1 MPSINDTSATKALNE
16 DQYINKVYD
25 NVIDKQKN
33 LLKENYTTAGTE
45 LDAEKQSV
53 QQQTNTNL
61 GRINVEAQ
69 KIQQAYK
76 GPKLSPAAQQQAAL
90 SMDNQQKKNVS
101 TIKSVQS
108 EADAEIE
115 RQRKLLG
122 EQYAAAI
129 KKAQADN
136 DMARAQQLYEAAKA
150 EDEQLLALKREAG
163 TRLAAMGD
171 NSVLDSLLN
180 SGTPTRDTTSETWNE
195 VRKREGEINKVY
207 DSAIESDRQA
217 AQMALNE
224 ALSKIESEQAAET
237 AATDK
242 NLTQTYVNALRGAKN
257 YNEVQAAYGLGS
269 GTLAQARLARA
280 LGMIGD
286 LADQRGV
293 QMGTAAKRGQQRFSA
308 GQAYRDAIAKSV
320 DANEN
325 KRAQALYKAAEAE
338 EQSLIDTQ
346 KSVGEALAQQG
357 NYSVLAKLWGLN
369 QDQIDR
375 LQGTGAYAPSY
386 GGGGYGG
393 SYYGG
398 GGDDESYSGSSAGVD
413 PSVMELGYGPISKQE
428 LERKIASGEVLAVE
442 NKDGGYK
449 YIKIDNTPGS
459 TAGAA
464 IEAAVAN
471 GGKPVFVSAGQKE
484 TVMDKIGN
492 VVSNIPI
499 VGDVG
504 TAIGKAIA
512 NAYIAASS
520 SSNKTSGGGSSV
532 HTSSSGTSHG
542 GGGGSFGGSGVDA
555 VTSAAPKPSAY
566 TTTSKPSSSSKDTS
580 AYWSTQGSSN
590 KTSGS
595 TSSKT
600 TSSSSNKSSSST
612 SSKSTS
618 SPSSGKASSSSSS
631 GGVVSKVVSAIKSWF
646 K

>member
-16 DQYINKVYD
+16 DKYINKVYD

-33 LLKENYTTAGTE
+33 LLKENYTQAGTA

-61 GRINVEAQ
+61 GRVNVEAQ

-76 GPKLSPAAQQQAAL
+76 GPKLSAAAQQQAAL
-90 SMDNQQKKNVS
+90 SMDNQKKKNVT
-101 TIKSVQS
+101 TIKTAQS

-163 TRLAAMGD
+163 TKLAAMGD

-180 SGTPTRDTTSETWNE
+180 GGTPTRDTTSETWNE

-217 AQMALNE
+217 AQMALSE
-224 ALSKIESEQAAET
+224 ALSEIEAKQAAES
-237 AATDK
+237 AATDR
-242 NLTQTYVNALRGAKN
+242 NLTQTYVNALKGAKN
-257 YNEVQAAYGLGS
+257 YNEVQGAYGLGS

-280 LGMIGD
+280 LGMAGD

-293 QMGTAAKRGQQRFSA
+293 HMGTAAKRGQQRFAA
-308 GQAYRDAIAKSV
+308 GQVYRDAIAKSV
-320 DANEN
+320 DTNEN
-325 KRAQALYKAAEAE
+325 KRAQALYEAAEAE

-386 GGGGYGG
+386 GGGYGG

-398 GGDDESYSGSSAGVD
+398 GGDDETYTGSSDGVD
-413 PSVMELGYGPISKQE
+413 PSVMDLGYGPISKDE
-428 LERKIASGEVLAVE
+428 LSRKIESGEVLAIE
-442 NKDGGYK
+442 NKDGSYK
-449 YIKIDNTPGS
+449 YVKIDNTPGS
-459 TAGAA
+459 AAGAA

-520 SSNKTSGGGSSV
+520 SSNKSSGGGSSV

-555 VTSAAPKPSAY
+555 VTSAAPKPSAS

-618 SPSSGKASSSSSS
+618 SSSSGKASSSSSS

>member
-1 MPSINDTSATKALNE
+1 MPSINNTSATKALNE
-16 DQYINKVYD
+16 DAYINKVYD
-25 NVIDKQKN
+25 NVADKQKN
-33 LLKENYTTAGTE
+33 LLKENYTQAGTA

-61 GRINVEAQ
+61 GRVNVEAQ

-180 SGTPTRDTTSETWNE
+180 GGTPTRDTTSETWNE

-207 DSAIESDRQA
+207 DSAIESDRQT

-224 ALSKIESEQAAET
+224 ALSKIDSEQAAET

-320 DANEN
+320 DVNEN

-338 EQSLIDTQ
+338 EQGLIDTQ

-398 GGDDESYSGSSAGVD
+398 GGDDESYSSIVGSNPDLNQSTID
-413 PSVMELGYGPISKQE
+413 LGYGPISE
-428 LERKIASGEVLAVE
+428 AEVERLVKAGEIDVITTDNGTE
-442 NKDGGYK
+442 
-449 YIKIDNTPGS
+449 YIKLNNTPGS
-459 TAGAA
+459 SAGAA
-464 IEAAVAN
+464 IKAAIEKNN
-471 GGKPVFVSAGQKE
+471 GQPLFVSA
-484 TVMDKIGN
+484 
-492 VVSNIPI
+492 
-499 VGDVG
+499 
-504 TAIGKAIA
+504 
-512 NAYIAASS
+512 
-520 SSNKTSGGGSSV
+520 SSNKTTAEKVFDTLKNAFSSSGSNKSSSSGGGSSV

-555 VTSAAPKPSAY
+555 VTSAAPKPSTS

-590 KTSGS
+590 KASSS

-618 SPSSGKASSSSSS
+618 SSSSGKASSSSSS

>member
-180 SGTPTRDTTSETWNE
+180 GGTPTRDTTSETWNE

-224 ALSKIESEQAAET
+224 ALSKIEAEQAAET

-375 LQGTGAYAPSY
+375 LQGTGAYAPVY
-386 GGGGYGG
+386 QGGGGGGGGGYRY
-393 SYYGG
+393 SG
-398 GGDDESYSGSSAGVD
+398 GGDDDSNTGGSTVVGSAN
-413 PSVMELGYGPISKQE
+413 PTIIPLGYGPISNNTLQG
-428 LERKIASGEVLAVE
+428 LVSSGKVNATT
-442 NKDGGYK
+442 NSSGGITYSNAPK
-449 YIKIDNTPGS
+449 S
-459 TAGAA
+459 TAG
-464 IEAAVAN
+464 ITMQLAN
-471 GGKPVFVSAGQKE
+471 AGKPVY
-484 TVMDKIGN
+484 T
-492 VVSNIPI
+492 
-499 VGDVG
+499 
-504 TAIGKAIA
+504 
-512 NAYIAASS
+512 ASS
-520 SSNKTSGGGSSV
+520 SASANK
-532 HTSSSGTSHG
+532 SSGNIVAKKV
-542 GGGGSFGGSGVDA
+542 VDA
-555 VTSAAPKPSAY
+555 V
-566 TTTSKPSSSSKDTS
+566 
-580 AYWSTQGSSN
+580 
-590 KTSGS
+590 
-595 TSSKT
+595 
-600 TSSSSNKSSSST
+600 KSRF
-612 SSKSTS
+612 KEIRRHY
-618 SPSSGKASSSSSS
+618 GK
-631 GGVVSKVVSAIKSWF
+631 GR
-646 K
+646 

>member
-101 TIKSVQS
+101 TIKSAQS

-180 SGTPTRDTTSETWNE
+180 GGTPTRDTTSETWNE

-224 ALSKIESEQAAET
+224 ALSKIEAEQAAET

-242 NLTQTYVNALRGAKN
+242 NLTQTYVNALKGAKN

-308 GQAYRDAIAKSV
+308 GQVYRDAVAKSL
-320 DANEN
+320 DTNEN

-338 EQSLIDTQ
+338 EQSLVDTQ

-375 LQGTGAYAPSY
+375 LQGTGAYAPVY
-386 GGGGYGG
+386 HGGGGGGGGGYRY
-393 SYYGG
+393 SG
-398 GGDDESYSGSSAGVD
+398 GGDDDSNTGGSTVVGSAN
-413 PSVMELGYGPISKQE
+413 PTIIPLGYGPISNNTLQG
-428 LERKIASGEVLAVE
+428 LVSSGKVNATT
-442 NKDGGYK
+442 NSSGGITYSNAPK
-449 YIKIDNTPGS
+449 S
-459 TAGAA
+459 TAG
-464 IEAAVAN
+464 ITMQLAN
-471 GGKPVFVSAGQKE
+471 AGKPVY
-484 TVMDKIGN
+484 T
-492 VVSNIPI
+492 
-499 VGDVG
+499 
-504 TAIGKAIA
+504 
-512 NAYIAASS
+512 ASS
-520 SSNKTSGGGSSV
+520 SASANK
-532 HTSSSGTSHG
+532 SSGNIVAKKV
-542 GGGGSFGGSGVDA
+542 VDA
-555 VTSAAPKPSAY
+555 V
-566 TTTSKPSSSSKDTS
+566 
-580 AYWSTQGSSN
+580 
-590 KTSGS
+590 
-595 TSSKT
+595 
-600 TSSSSNKSSSST
+600 KSR
-612 SSKSTS
+612 
-618 SPSSGKASSSSSS
+618 
-631 GGVVSKVVSAIKSWF
+631 F
-646 K
+646 KK